1 MSVGQAT
8 KKPTMLGFYAVA
20 GKGGTLT
27 MGRTVLSYSISDNP
41 KRSSDGWRKRTR
53 SKRPEL

>member
-8 KKPTMLGFYAVA
+8 KKPTILGFYAVA

-27 MGRTVLSYSISDNP
+27 MGPAVLN
-41 KRSSDGWRKRTR
+41 
-53 SKRPEL
+53 